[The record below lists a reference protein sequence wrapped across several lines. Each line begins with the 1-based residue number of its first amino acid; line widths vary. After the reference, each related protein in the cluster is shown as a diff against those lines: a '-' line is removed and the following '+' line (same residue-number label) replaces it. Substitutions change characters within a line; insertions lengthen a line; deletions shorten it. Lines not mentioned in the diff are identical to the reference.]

1 MWSSRKSPSIQVLHQ
16 QIRGAGGLR
25 LSLCGHR
32 GEGVQSYKK
41 HADIILKFSLILGH
55 LVMQKGLYIDKID
68 DEKFKF
74 VPCVKFFMNSI
85 QNL

>member
-1 MWSSRKSPSIQVLHQ
+1 M
-16 QIRGAGGLR
+16 
-25 LSLCGHR
+25 
-32 GEGVQSYKK
+32 
-41 HADIILKFSLILGH
+41 ILKFSLILGH

-85 QNL
+85 ENFLYQIVLTR

>member
-1 MWSSRKSPSIQVLHQ
+1 MVCDLVCED
-16 QIRGAGGLR
+16 AGGR
-25 LSLCGHR
+25 
-32 GEGVQSYKK
+32 GVQSYEK
-41 HADIILKFSLILGH
+41 HADIILKFSLIVHGH

-85 QNL
+85 QNLKRFLISNCSYSLNI